1 LAGSHEVGTMSED
14 RAREDGE
21 PGEDDAERE
30 GGHHGERPPAGPALR
45 AKRAAL
51 AIVMVVSVVF
61 IGSSTWQIIPAV
73 FGVGFEPIPSGAA
86 AGSPEAQCGAGI
98 HSLAQALD
106 RVGDRMSSLATA
118 EDDSTIMASLRPA
131 LSPEWDRADTV
142 RAVCDSAA
150 GGPSA
155 WAALERLRVAEEQ
168 SGRLDRD
175 AVSSVRRDVTA
186 HLPAELR

>member
-14 RAREDGE
+14 RARENGE
-21 PGEDDAERE
+21 PGERDAEGDGAPR
-30 GGHHGERPPAGPALR
+30 GERPPAGPALR
-45 AKRAAL
+45 AKRLAL
-51 AIVMVVSVVF
+51 AVVMVVSVVF
-61 IGSSTWQIIPAV
+61 IASSAGQIIPAV
-73 FGVGFEPIPSGAA
+73 FGAGFEPIPSGSP

-98 HSLAQALD
+98 RSLAQALD

-131 LSPEWDRADTV
+131 LSPEWDQADTV
-142 RAVCDSAA
+142 RSACAHAA

-175 AVSSVRRDVTA
+175 AVSSVRRDVAA
-186 HLPAELR
+186 HLPADLR